1 MDARKL
7 LDTLA
12 VAERLKD
19 TIRHCYTAKGRQESV
34 AEHSWMMCLMAFFL
48 RDEFPGADM
57 YKVMRMC
64 VIHDLGEAFTGD
76 IPAFDKTAADEERE
90 EELLSRWVEGLPRDY
105 AGEMQ
110 ELYREMAERKSR
122 EARIY
127 KAIDALEAVMQHNI
141 SDISTW
147 TENEYQLNRS
157 YGEDKVEFSGYL
169 RDLRQLMREDTDRKI
184 EASGAMPPEAGL

>member
-19 TIRHCYTAKGRQESV
+19 TIRHCYTAKGRPESV

-48 RDEFPGADM
+48 RDEFPDADM

-76 IPAFDKTAADEERE
+76 IPTFDKTAADEERE

-147 TENEYQLNRS
+147 KENEYQLNRS

-169 RDLRQLMREDTDRKI
+169 RELRQLMREDTDRKI

>member
-19 TIRHCYTAKGRQESV
+19 TIRHCYTAKGRPESV

-48 RDEFPGADM
+48 RDEFPDADM

-76 IPAFDKTAADEERE
+76 IPTFDKTAADEERE

-169 RDLRQLMREDTDRKI
+169 RELRQLMREDTDRKI

>member
-19 TIRHCYTAKGRQESV
+19 TIRHCYTAKGRPESV

-48 RDEFPGADM
+48 RDEFPDADM

-76 IPAFDKTAADEERE
+76 IPAFDKTAADEGRE

-169 RDLRQLMREDTDRKI
+169 RELRQLMREDTDRKI
-184 EASGAMPPEAGL
+184 EASGAMLPEAGL

>member
-19 TIRHCYTAKGRQESV
+19 TIRHCYTAKGRPESV

-48 RDEFPGADM
+48 RDEFPDADM

-76 IPAFDKTAADEERE
+76 IPTFDKTAADEERE

-127 KAIDALEAVMQHNI
+127 KAIDSLEAVMQHHI

-147 TENEYQLNRS
+147 TENENQLNRS

-169 RDLRQLMREDTDRKI
+169 RELRQLMREDTDRKI

>member
-19 TIRHCYTAKGRQESV
+19 TIRHCYTAKGRPESV

-48 RDEFPGADM
+48 RDEFPDADM

-76 IPAFDKTAADEERE
+76 IPTFDKTAADEERE

-169 RDLRQLMREDTDRKI
+169 RELRPLMREDTDRKI
-184 EASGAMPPEAGL
+184 EASDAMPPEAGL

>member
-19 TIRHCYTAKGRQESV
+19 TIRHCYTAKGRPESV

-48 RDEFPGADM
+48 RDEFPDADM

-76 IPAFDKTAADEERE
+76 IPTFDKTAADEERE

-127 KAIDALEAVMQHNI
+127 KAINALEAVMQHNI

-147 TENEYQLNRS
+147 KENEYQLNRS

-169 RDLRQLMREDTDRKI
+169 RELRQLMREDTDRKI

>member
-19 TIRHCYTAKGRQESV
+19 TIRHCYTAKGRPESV

-48 RDEFPGADM
+48 RDEFPDADM

-76 IPAFDKTAADEERE
+76 IPAFDKTAADEGRE
-90 EELLSRWVEGLPRDY
+90 EELLSRWVKGLPRDY

-169 RDLRQLMREDTDRKI
+169 RELRQLMREDTDRKI
-184 EASGAMPPEAGL
+184 EASGAMLPEAGL

>member
-19 TIRHCYTAKGRQESV
+19 TIRHCYTAKGRPESV

-48 RDEFPGADM
+48 RDEFPDADM

-76 IPAFDKTAADEERE
+76 IPTFDKTAADEERE

-169 RDLRQLMREDTDRKI
+169 RGLRQLMREDTDRKI